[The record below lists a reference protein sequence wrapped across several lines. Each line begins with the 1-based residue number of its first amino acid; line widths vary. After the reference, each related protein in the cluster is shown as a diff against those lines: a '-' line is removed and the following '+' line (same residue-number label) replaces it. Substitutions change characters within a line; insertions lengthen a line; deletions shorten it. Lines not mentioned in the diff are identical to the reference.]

1 MHRILLKRV
10 MEEILKLNTVFKE
23 NKIIIKFKRKIINI
37 LKVEEIK
44 VQID

>member
-1 MHRILLKRV
+1 

>member
-1 MHRILLKRV
+1 

-23 NKIIIKFKRKIINI
+23 NKIIIKFKRKIMNI